1 MALSFDSRKSLF
13 WTIKVTISTPWMIP
27 IVMSFFYN
35 LRRVQQSQAFVSTRQ
50 NSLYAQHK
58 IWWAPTLLNS
68 PQIYL
73 SCITTYVCF
82 GIDVGASVYQLFS
95 DLGIPWSWSKMQRS
109 STLLS
114 VKKFFFKFI
123 YKQTPGRN
131 MTVLINSV
139 LLAIENR
146 ALHIICRIN
155 SFYQNNLWM

>member
-13 WTIKVTISTPWMIP
+13 WTIKVTISTRWMIP
-27 IVMSFFYN
+27 IVMSFFYY
-35 LRRVQQSQAFVSTRQ
+35 LRRVQQSRAFASTRQ

-58 IWWAPTLLNS
+58 IWRAPTLLNS
-68 PQIYL
+68 LQIYL
-73 SCITTYVCF
+73 SCITYVCC

-95 DLGIPWSWSKMQRS
+95 DLSIPWSWSKMQRS

-114 VKKFFFKFI
+114 VKKVFFKI
-123 YKQTPGRN
+123 HLQTPGRN

-155 SFYQNNLWM
+155 SLYQNNLWM

>member
-1 MALSFDSRKSLF
+1 MALWFDSRKSLF
-13 WTIKVTISTPWMIP
+13 WTIKVTISTRWMILR
-27 IVMSFFYN
+27 VMSFFLN
-35 LRRVQQSQAFVSTRQ
+35 LRRVQQSRAFASTRQ

-58 IWWAPTLLNS
+58 IWRAPTLLNS

-73 SCITTYVCF
+73 SCITYVCF
-82 GIDVGASVYQLFS
+82 GIDVGASIYQLFS
-95 DLGIPWSWSKMQRS
+95 DLSIPRSWSKMQRS

-114 VKKFFFKFI
+114 VKKVFSKFI

-155 SFYQNNLWM
+155 SLYQNNLWM

>member
-1 MALSFDSRKSLF
+1 MALWFDSRKSLF
-13 WTIKVTISTPWMIP
+13 WTIKVTISTRWTIP
-27 IVMSFFYN
+27 IVMSFFLN
-35 LRRVQQSQAFVSTRQ
+35 LRRVQQSRAFASTRQ

-58 IWWAPTLLNS
+58 IWRAPTLLNS

-73 SCITTYVCF
+73 SCITYVCF

-114 VKKFFFKFI
+114 VKKVFFKFI

-139 LLAIENR
+139 LLVIENR

-155 SFYQNNLWM
+155 SFYQNNLRM

>member
-13 WTIKVTISTPWMIP
+13 WTIKVTISTRWMILR
-27 IVMSFFYN
+27 VMSFFLN
-35 LRRVQQSQAFVSTRQ
+35 LRRVQQSRAFASTRQ

-58 IWWAPTLLNS
+58 IWRVPTLLNS

-73 SCITTYVCF
+73 SCITYVCC

-114 VKKFFFKFI
+114 VKKVFI
-123 YKQTPGRN
+123 F
-131 MTVLINSV
+131 NSLTNKHQV
-139 LLAIENR
+139 
-146 ALHIICRIN
+146 IIWQ
-155 SFYQNNLWM
+155 F